1 MALNEREDGTG
12 VAGSNSFYFDSWRQD
27 LMDPEGEMIRENV
40 LIIRGWDQY
49 NRVYHVPILGEES
62 EQSIMDAKE
71 MIKGFLQERAKDD

>member
-1 MALNEREDGTG
+1 M
-12 VAGSNSFYFDSWRQD
+12 AGSNSFYFDSWRQD